1 MDPRC
6 ERIVAQVYVARVI
19 DVIVE
24 EGSKRVFASAVEW
37 PGWARSGKTEA
48 EALAALSA
56 YAPRYMRAV
65 GAKFGLKAPKDASA
79 FRVVERLHGNAT
91 TDFGAPGVSG
101 KTDAIPV
108 SATDLIRM
116 RALLIAG
123 WTAFDKGVSVAKG
136 KTLAKGPRGGGRS
149 LTAIV
154 EHVRAAEAGYLSGL
168 GAPLRTSARGK
179 ALIDA
184 TRSAAIDAIGA
195 SARGQIPAK
204 GPRGGV
210 RWKARFFLR
219 RDMWHTL
226 DHLWEIEDRA
236 G

>member
-1 MDPRC
+1 
-6 ERIVAQVYVARVI
+6 VYVARVI

-24 EGSKRVFASAVEW
+24 KGGKRVFASAVEW

-48 EALAALSA
+48 EALAALA
-56 YAPRYMRAV
+56 GYAPRYMRAI
-65 GAKFGLKAPKDASA
+65 GAKFGLTAPKDASG
-79 FRVVERLHGNAT
+79 FRVIERSKGNAT
-91 TDFGAPGVSG
+91 TDFGAPGVSA
-101 KTDAIPV
+101 KADAIPV
-108 SATDLIRM
+108 SGADLIRM
-116 RALLIAG
+116 RALMTEG
-123 WTAFDKGVSVAKG
+123 WTAFDDGVRKAKG
-136 KTLAKGPRGGGRS
+136 KRLAKGPRGGGRS

-154 EHVRAAEAGYLSGL
+154 EHVRDAEAGYLGGL
-168 GAPLRTSARGK
+168 GAPLRTSARGQ

-184 TRSAAIDAIGA
+184 TRNAAVDAMGA
-195 SARGQIPAK
+195 SARGEIPAK

-219 RDMWHTL
+219 RDLWHIL